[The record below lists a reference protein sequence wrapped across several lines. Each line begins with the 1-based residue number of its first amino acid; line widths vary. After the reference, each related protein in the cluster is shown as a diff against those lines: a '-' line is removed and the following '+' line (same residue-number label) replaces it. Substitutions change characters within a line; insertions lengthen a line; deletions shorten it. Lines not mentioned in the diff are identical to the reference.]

1 MRLIIVLMMAFF
13 GLSSYTQTVAIPDE
27 NFEKAL
33 IEMGIDTDGEI
44 NGLIFKSDVLTVE
57 SLDIS
62 NKNINDLTGIEEF
75 SSLIYLN
82 CTDNK
87 LSNLDLSQNI
97 SLLIV
102 FSSIDD
108 INRPLGYQ
116 NYLAWFD
123 KW

>member
-1 MRLIIVLMMAFF
+1 MMAFF
-13 GLSSYTQTVAIPDE
+13 GLSSYAQTVAIPDE